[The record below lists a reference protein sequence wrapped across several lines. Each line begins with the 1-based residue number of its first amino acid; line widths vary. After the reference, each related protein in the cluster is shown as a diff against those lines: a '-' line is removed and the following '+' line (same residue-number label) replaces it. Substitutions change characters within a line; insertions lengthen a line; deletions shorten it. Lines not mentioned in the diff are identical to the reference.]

1 MCQLDIDVPFL
12 KDFLQVEAKNG
23 TTLCASSVFL

>member
-12 KDFLQVEAKNG
+12 KEFLQVETRNV
-23 TTLCASSVFL
+23 TTLCVFL